1 MYEQF
6 YGLNSSP
13 FVLTPDPRFLV
24 MTQTHCNAQSGL
36 MYSILSGKGFTVL
49 TGDAGTGKTT
59 LLRSVIRSI
68 SPDKLCFS
76 LLVNPDLTPDEFADM
91 AVSDFGLARGMS
103 KPERLRKLQDFLL
116 EVHEAG
122 KIAVL
127 FVDEAHRLSA
137 ETLEEI
143 RLWTNFESE
152 TKKLLQI
159 VLVGQDELDDLLNR
173 RELRQLKQRV
183 EVRLHIGHL
192 SADEIPLYISHRWKR
207 AGGSAQPFSTTA
219 IQLIAKF
226 SEGIPRLINT
236 ICDNA
241 LVLGFAASAPVI
253 TEEHVSE
260 ASRDLHLAATNSNSA
275 KAKEERLVQNVES
288 KPANGMQ
295 LEVPPPVVHHYN
307 DHPLSLFQDTKPKR
321 AWWRASLRPE
331 RT

>member
-1 MYEQF
+1 MYEKF
-6 YGLNSSP
+6 YGVNANP

-24 MTQTHCNAQSGL
+24 MTETYCNAKAGL
-36 MYSILSGKGFTVL
+36 MYAILNGKGFTVL

-59 LLRSVIRSI
+59 ILRSVIKSI
-68 SPDKLCFS
+68 SRDKLCFS
-76 LLVNPDLTPDEFADM
+76 LLVNPDLTPDEFSDM
-91 AVSDFGLARGMS
+91 AVADFGLAGGMS
-103 KPERLRKLQDFLL
+103 KPERLRRLQDYLL
-116 EVHEAG
+116 DVHEAG

-159 VLVGQDELDDLLNR
+159 VLVGQDELDELLNR

-192 SADEIPLYISHRWKR
+192 SSDEVLLYISQRWNR
-207 AGGSAQPFSTTA
+207 VGGSAQPFSSGA
-219 IQLIAKF
+219 IGLIGQV
-226 SEGIPRLINT
+226 SCGIPRLINT

-241 LVLGFAASAPVI
+241 LLLGFAQNAPVI

-260 ASRDLHLAATNSNSA
+260 ASKDLHLITTKLSTGS
-275 KAKEERLVQNVES
+275 EERVAQETGRMPV
-288 KPANGMQ
+288 AGMELQ
-295 LEVPPPVVHHYN
+295 IPPPTYRNYN
-307 DHPLSLFQDTKPKR
+307 DYPLSLFQSVKPKR
-321 AWWRASLRPE
+321 AWWRTS
-331 RT
+331 

>member
-6 YGLNSSP
+6 YGLNTNP

-24 MTQTHCNAQSGL
+24 MTETHCNAQAGL
-36 MYSILSGKGFTVL
+36 MYSILGGKGFTVL

-59 LLRSVIRSI
+59 LLRSVIKSI

-76 LLVNPDLTPDEFADM
+76 LLVHPNLTPEEFSDM
-91 AVSDFGLARGMS
+91 AVSDFGLGTGLT
-103 KPERLRKLQDFLL
+103 KPDRLRKLQDYLI
-116 EVHEAG
+116 EVHQSR

-159 VLVGQDELDDLLNR
+159 VLVGQDELDELLNR

-183 EVRLHIGHL
+183 EVRLHVGHL
-192 SADEIPLYISHRWKR
+192 SATEVPVYISHRWTC
-207 AGGSAQPFSTTA
+207 AGGTRAPFSGAA
-219 IQLIAKF
+219 IQLIYKVSA
-226 SEGIPRLINT
+226 GIPRLINT

-241 LVLGFAASAPVI
+241 LLIGFAASAREI
-253 TEEHVSE
+253 TEDQVSE
-260 ASRDLHLAATNSNSA
+260 ASRDLNLIANNSNGA
-275 KAKEERLVQNVES
+275 KRLMVQEVRPVEKLAK
-288 KPANGMQ
+288 KPAPGME
-295 LEVPPPVVHHYN
+295 LEVPAPVVHTQN
-307 DHPLSLFQDTKPKR
+307 RHPLSLFQDAKPKR
-321 AWWRASLRPE
+321 AWWRFA
-331 RT
+331 

>member
-1 MYEQF
+1 MYNQF
-6 YGLNSSP
+6 YGLNTSP
-13 FVLTPDPRFLV
+13 FVLTPDTRFLV
-24 MTQTHCNAQSGL
+24 MTETHCNAKAGL
-36 MYSILSGKGFTVL
+36 IYSITSGKGFTVL

-59 LLRSVIRSI
+59 LLRSVIKSI
-68 SPDKLCFS
+68 PAERLCFS
-76 LLVNPDLTPDEFADM
+76 LLVHPDLTPDEFSDM
-91 AVSDFGLARGMS
+91 AVSDFGLGRGMS
-103 KPERLRKLQDFLL
+103 KTERLRKLQEYLL

-159 VLVGQDELDDLLNR
+159 VLVGQDELDGLLNR

-192 SADEIPLYISHRWKR
+192 SAEEVPVYIAHRWTR
-207 AGGSAQPFSTTA
+207 AGGSRQPFSSAA
-219 IQLIAKF
+219 IRLICQF
-226 SEGIPRLINT
+226 SAGIPRLINT

-241 LVLGFAASAPVI
+241 LVLGFAGGAPII

-260 ASRDLHLAATNSNSA
+260 ATRDLHLTSANS
-275 KAKEERLVQNVES
+275 KLTTIKEERTVQKIES
-288 KPANGMQ
+288 RSAVGLE
-295 LEVPPPVVHHYN
+295 LEVPAPVAHRYN
-307 DHPLSLFQDTKPKR
+307 DHPLSLFQSTKPKR
-321 AWWRASLRPE
+321 GWWRAS
-331 RT
+331 